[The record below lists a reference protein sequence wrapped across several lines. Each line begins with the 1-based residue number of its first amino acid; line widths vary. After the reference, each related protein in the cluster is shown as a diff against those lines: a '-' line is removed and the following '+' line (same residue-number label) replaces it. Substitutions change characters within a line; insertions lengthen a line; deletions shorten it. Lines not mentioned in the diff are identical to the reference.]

1 MAKAAV
7 ARGGTKLKTGGKD
20 QAHHWWWFA
29 LLGIVL
35 IVGGTFMM
43 GNLAAATVVST
54 IFIGA
59 TFLVMG
65 AFQIVKAFYTKEWG
79 GTFLNVALGALYA
92 FAGVVLWAN
101 PLAGA
106 VSLTFLLAAMLVASG
121 LVRLWLAYQHWQAMG
136 GLLTFSGIIAI
147 LAGLVIFAGW
157 PSSSLWVLGLCL
169 AIDVLFQGFAWLMFG
184 FALRP
189 RS

>member
-7 ARGGTKLKTGGKD
+7 RANARLKIGGKN

-35 IVGGTFMM
+35 IAGGTFML

-59 TFLVMG
+59 TFLVLG
-65 AFQIVKAFYTKEWG
+65 AFQIVKAFSTKDWS
-79 GTFLNVALGALYA
+79 GTLLSAILGVLYA
-92 FAGVVLWAN
+92 LAGFVLWAN

-121 LVRLWLAYQHWQAMG
+121 AVRLWLAYQHWHTMG
-136 GLLTFSGIIAI
+136 GLLTLSGIIAI

-157 PSSSLWVLGLCL
+157 PASSVWVLGLCL

-189 RS
+189 R

>member
-7 ARGGTKLKTGGKD
+7 RTSARLKIGGKD

-35 IVGGTFMM
+35 IAGGTFML

-59 TFLVMG
+59 TFLVLG
-65 AFQIVKAFYTKEWG
+65 AFQIVKAFSTKEWG
-79 GTFLNVALGALYA
+79 GTLLSAALGVLYA
-92 FAGVVLWAN
+92 LAGFVLWAN
-101 PLAGA
+101 PLKGA
-106 VSLTFLLAAMLVASG
+106 VTLTFLIAVMLVASG
-121 LVRLWLAYQHWQAMG
+121 AVRLWLAYEHWRTMG
-136 GLLTFSGIIAI
+136 GLLTLSGIIAI
-147 LAGLVIFAGW
+147 LAGILIFAGW
-157 PSSSLWVLGLCL
+157 PGSSVWVLGLFL
-169 AIDVLFQGFAWLMFG
+169 AIDVLFYGFAWLMFG

-189 RS
+189 R

>member
-7 ARGGTKLKTGGKD
+7 RTNVKTGSSY

-35 IVGGTFMM
+35 IAGGTFML

-59 TFLVMG
+59 TFLVLG
-65 AFQIVKAFYTKEWG
+65 GFQIVKAFYTKEWG
-79 GTFLNVALGALYA
+79 GTLLNVALGVLYA
-92 FAGVVLWAN
+92 LAGFVLWAN
-101 PLAGA
+101 PVAGA
-106 VSLTFLLAAMLVASG
+106 VSLTCLLAAMLVGSG
-121 LVRLWLAYQHWQAMG
+121 LVRLWLAYQHWHTMG

-157 PSSSLWVLGLCL
+157 PASGIWVLGLCL

-189 RS
+189 R

>member
-1 MAKAAV
+1 MARV
-7 ARGGTKLKTGGKD
+7 ATRARLKIGGRN

-35 IVGGTFMM
+35 IAGGMFML
-43 GNLAAATVVST
+43 GHLVTATVVST

-59 TFLVMG
+59 AALVLG
-65 AFQIVKAFYTKEWG
+65 VFQLVKAFNTSGWG
-79 GTFLNVALGALYA
+79 GTLLSVVLGLLYVL
-92 FAGVVLWAN
+92 AGIVLWAN
-101 PLAGA
+101 PIAA
-106 VSLTFLLAAMLVASG
+106 AISLTLVIAAMLVASG
-121 LVRLWLAYQHWQAMG
+121 LVRLWLAYKHWHAMG
-136 GLLTFSGIIAI
+136 GLLTLSGIIAI

-157 PSSSLWVLGLCL
+157 PSSGLWVLGLCL

-189 RS
+189 K

>member
-1 MAKAAV
+1 MAKAATR
-7 ARGGTKLKTGGKD
+7 ASTRAKTGGKS

-29 LLGIVL
+29 LLGIVM
-35 IVGGTFMM
+35 VAGGTFML

-59 TFLVMG
+59 TFVVLG
-65 AFQIVKAFYTKEWG
+65 AFQIVKAFSTKDWS
-79 GTFLNVALGALYA
+79 GTALSAVLGILYLL
-92 FAGVVLWAN
+92 AGIVLWSN
-101 PLAGA
+101 PVAGA
-106 VSLTFLLAAMLVASG
+106 QSLTLLLAAMLVGSG
-121 LVRLWLAYQHWQAMG
+121 AVRLWLAYQHWHTMG

-157 PSSSLWVLGLCL
+157 PASSIWVLGLCL

-189 RS
+189 R

>member
-7 ARGGTKLKTGGKD
+7 RTNAKLNVGGKD
-20 QAHHWWWFA
+20 QARHWWWFA

-35 IVGGTFMM
+35 IAGSMFVF

-59 TFLVMG
+59 TFLVLG

-79 GTFLNVALGALYA
+79 GTLLNILLGVLYVL
-92 FAGVVLWAN
+92 AGIVLWAN
-101 PLAGA
+101 PVAGA
-106 VSLTFLLAAMLVASG
+106 VSLTFLLAALLVGSG
-121 LVRLWLAYQHWQAMG
+121 FVRLWLAYKFWNTMG
-136 GLLTFSGIIAI
+136 GLLIFSGIIPI
-147 LAGLVIFAGW
+147 PAGLVIFAGW
-157 PSSSLWVLGLCL
+157 PGSGVWVLCLCL

-189 RS
+189 R

>member
-1 MAKAAV
+1 MAKAAIR
-7 ARGGTKLKTGGKD
+7 ANAKLNIGGKD

-29 LLGIVL
+29 LLGVVL
-35 IVGGTFMM
+35 IAGAMFMF

-59 TFLVMG
+59 TFLVLG
-65 AFQIVKAFYTKEWG
+65 AFQIVKAFYTQAWS
-79 GTFLNVALGALYA
+79 GTLLNIVLGVLYLL
-92 FAGVVLWAN
+92 AGFVLWGN

-106 VSLTFLLAAMLVASG
+106 VSLTFLLAAMLVGSG
-121 LVRLWLAYQHWQAMG
+121 LVRLWLAYRHWHAMG
-136 GLLTFSGIIAI
+136 GLLMFSGIIAI
-147 LAGLVIFAGW
+147 LAGFVIFAGW
-157 PSSSLWVLGLCL
+157 PASGIWVLGLCL

-189 RS
+189 R